1 MDIYYILYFMLI
13 PFWSLDLIKI
23 PMKTKRICMILLC
36 LIYGIYGGCTNLTG
50 SDWDQFYGVF
60 REASWSN
67 IFTYIRYGTTK
78 MEFGYMFLNILFKS
92 IFHLYCIFMSFMTF
106 GWLYSNG
113 SFLLKYTKFPFIV
126 FSIFFFMGCQFLIF
140 RQGIALIF
148 IVISFRYIINQDLKK
163 FLICVAL
170 GASIHNVALA
180 VIPLF
185 WLSRLK
191 VNYLTAN
198 LLYIGFFLF
207 SAFFAKI
214 GLSLGLMLGGSIA
227 DKVAIYSD
235 SQCIEVERSLTTTLF
250 NLIILNITLFAMNK
264 NQSHQRR
271 IYYGLA
277 IWSFLLTNIIS
288 MVFQDGFN
296 ELVRIAAG
304 YRLGVYMCWG
314 ISLEQAYNHSKIAFT
329 ILILFLF
336 IYLANKFNHLPIFS
350 DYAGYIYRNCKPFY
364 N

>member
-36 LIYGIYGGCTNLTG
+36 LIYGIYGGCTNWTG

-148 IVISFRYIINQDLKK
+148 IVISFRYI
-163 FLICVAL
+163 
-170 GASIHNVALA
+170 
-180 VIPLF
+180 
-185 WLSRLK
+185 
-191 VNYLTAN
+191 
-198 LLYIGFFLF
+198 
-207 SAFFAKI
+207 
-214 GLSLGLMLGGSIA
+214 
-227 DKVAIYSD
+227 
-235 SQCIEVERSLTTTLF
+235 TTV
-250 NLIILNITLFAMNK
+250 
-264 NQSHQRR
+264 Q
-271 IYYGLA
+271 
-277 IWSFLLTNIIS
+277 
-288 MVFQDGFN
+288 
-296 ELVRIAAG
+296 
-304 YRLGVYMCWG
+304 
-314 ISLEQAYNHSKIAFT
+314 
-329 ILILFLF
+329 
-336 IYLANKFNHLPIFS
+336 
-350 DYAGYIYRNCKPFY
+350 
-364 N
+364 